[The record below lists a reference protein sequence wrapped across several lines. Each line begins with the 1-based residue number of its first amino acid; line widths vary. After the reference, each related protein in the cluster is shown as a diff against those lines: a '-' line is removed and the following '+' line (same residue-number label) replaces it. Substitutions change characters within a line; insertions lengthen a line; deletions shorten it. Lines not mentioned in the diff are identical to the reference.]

1 MCLAQG
7 SIKIFLASRT
17 TKKCH
22 KDAAFINVKH
32 SFKPW
37 KSVWAYLCGVQY
49 VLPSCFISLLLI
61 ISHNPIKTHSQLKS
75 ITNVFLYYYLML
87 VNCKYLF
94 LGVVFLLY
102 VFLYLS
108 LCIFG
113 LLLWYVFGCI
123 LMFLHF
129 TLHSCRMFWLWFNF
143 FMVFE

>member
-61 ISHNPIKTHSQLKS
+61 ISHNPIKTHSQFKS

-102 VFLYLS
+102 VFFVS
-108 LCIFG
+108 LIVYFWPSPVICV
-113 LLLWYVFGCI
+113 W
-123 LMFLHF
+123 LHF
-129 TLHSCRMFWLWFNF
+129 NVLALHSA
-143 FMVFE
+143 FMQNVLALV